1 MCGLARSLL
10 EKKRYFV
17 TSKAEVSNGQKI
29 DCWRGLYSSH
39 AERYANVAGIVD
51 TPLHAVQT
59 NVPIIL
65 IKTYRWPRVRCQR
78 VGSVYKYD
86 G

>member
-10 EKKRYFV
+10 EKKRSFV
-17 TSKAEVSNGQKI
+17 TGKAEVSNGQKI

-39 AERYANVAGIVD
+39 AERDANVAGIVD
-51 TPLHAVQT
+51 TPLRAVQP

-65 IKTYRWPRVRCQR
+65 INLSMASSEMSTSWKCVL
-78 VGSVYKYD
+78 V
-86 G
+86 

>member
-1 MCGLARSLL
+1 MKGDELVDLTTSENCVPVHWVYVQQCVDWPGRLL
-10 EKKRYFV
+10 EKRSFV
-17 TSKAEVSNGQKI
+17 TGKAEVSNGQKI

-39 AERYANVAGIVD
+39 AERY
-51 TPLHAVQT
+51 
-59 NVPIIL
+59 
-65 IKTYRWPRVRCQR
+65 RWPRVRCQR